1 MRTSRILALA
11 ALLGLASAAA
21 AADLRV
27 VQRQKKFLVDRLD
40 IRVGDTV
47 RFVND
52 DEVSH
57 NLYSATPGMHRFV
70 WPIRYLA
77 PTALAEGNPYAN
89 GVWAPPGQ
97 YTVELS
103 VGGRRQTQA
112 FTVVPDPRV
121 AMAA

>member
-1 MRTSRILALA
+1 MTFSRLLAIV

-27 VQRQKKFLVDRLD
+27 VQRDKKFLVNRLD

-57 NLYSATPGMHRFV
+57 NLYSVTPGMQFEVR
-70 WPIRYLA
+70 IQQ
-77 PTALAEGNPYAN
+77 
-89 GVWAPPGQ
+89 PGQ
-97 YTVELS
+97 SDKVTFKNAGVALVQCAIHPQMSLRVS
-103 VGGRRQTQA
+103 VA
-112 FTVVPDPRV
+112 P
-121 AMAA
+121 

>member
-27 VQRQKKFLVDRLD
+27 VQRDKKFAVDRLD

-57 NLYSATPGMHRFV
+57 NLYSVTPGMQFEVR
-70 WPIRYLA
+70 IQQ
-77 PTALAEGNPYAN
+77 
-89 GVWAPPGQ
+89 PGQ
-97 YTVELS
+97 SDKVTFKKAGVALVQCAIHPQMNLRVS
-103 VGGRRQTQA
+103 VA
-112 FTVVPDPRV
+112 P
-121 AMAA
+121 